1 MIKAD
6 LQDLLLANLRD
17 IKDFP
22 KPGIVFKDI
31 TPLLSNPE
39 CVSAVVD
46 SMITEVENFDPEI
59 IVGIESRGFILGGIL
74 ASKLGIPFVPLRKS
88 GKLPFTTYKESYGL
102 EYGEDSLEI
111 HTDAIPK
118 GTRVLIHDDV
128 LATGGT
134 ALAAT
139 KLCKRAGA
147 GELAFV
153 FLMELSFLS
162 GREELSAY
170 SNKIVSTLNIS

>member
-1 MIKAD
+1 MIKTN
-6 LQDLLLANLRD
+6 LQEYLLANLRD

-39 CVSAVVD
+39 CLASVVD
-46 SMITEVENFDPEI
+46 AMLEEITLFKPDV
-59 IVGIESRGFILGGIL
+59 IVGIESRGFIIGAIL

-88 GKLPFTTYKESYGL
+88 GKLPFTTFSESYGL
-102 EYGEDSLEI
+102 EYGNDTLEI
-111 HTDAIPK
+111 HTDAIPN
-118 GTRVLIHDDV
+118 GARVLIHDDV

-134 ALAAT
+134 ALASAR
-139 KLCKRAGA
+139 LCNKAGA
-147 GELAFV
+147 GELAFA

-162 GREELSAY
+162 GREKLATY
-170 SNKIVSTLNIS
+170 SNKIVSTLNIT

>member
-1 MIKAD
+1 VIKTN
-6 LQDLLLANLRD
+6 LQEYLLANLRD

-39 CVSAVVD
+39 CLASVVD
-46 SMITEVENFDPEI
+46 AMLEEITLFKPDV
-59 IVGIESRGFILGGIL
+59 IVGIESRGFIIGAIL

-88 GKLPFTTYKESYGL
+88 GKLPFTTFSESYGL
-102 EYGEDSLEI
+102 EYGNDTLEI
-111 HTDAIPK
+111 HTDAIPN
-118 GTRVLIHDDV
+118 GARVLIHDDV

-134 ALAAT
+134 ALASAR
-139 KLCKRAGA
+139 LCNKAGA
-147 GELAFV
+147 GELAFA

-162 GREELSAY
+162 GREKLATY
-170 SNKIVSTLNIS
+170 SNKIVSTLNIT